1 MTTLLLANC
10 RVVATVDDAGT
21 ELAGASIWI
30 EDGWIEGVGD
40 VPAGRD
46 FDGVI
51 DCSRFV
57 VTPGLVNT
65 HHHLY
70 QALTRAFPE
79 SEGKTLFPWLQML
92 YPIWAGLDEEMIR
105 TSTMAGL
112 AELVLS
118 GCTTCADHLYVFP
131 EGSERF
137 VDAQVEAATQ
147 LGVRFHPTRGSMDLS
162 ERDGGLPPESV
173 VQPVERILKD
183 CERVVHEFHDPSPG
197 AMVRVGLAPCSPFSV
212 TEALMRES
220 AELARA
226 LGVRLH
232 THIAE
237 TLDEDRYSRETFGV
251 SPVELLERL
260 GWLGPEVWVAH
271 CVHPGD
277 RDIALLGSGGASVAH
292 CPTSNLLLG
301 SGLAPV
307 RALRA
312 AGVHV
317 GLGVDGSASNDGN
330 DLRNEM
336 KQALLVSRVRDGADA
351 MTAREALRIATRGGA
366 ACLGRDDLGSLEPG
380 KVADIALFDADRL
393 EYAGGQEDLIAAVVL
408 CAARPD
414 TVLVHGKA
422 IVRRGELVGQ
432 DIEAIASRQNAA
444 SRRLMAR
451 SENPR

>member
-1 MTTLLLANC
+1 
-10 RVVATVDDAGT
+10 
-21 ELAGASIWI
+21 
-30 EDGWIEGVGD
+30 
-40 VPAGRD
+40 
-46 FDGVI
+46 
-51 DCSRFV
+51 
-57 VTPGLVNT
+57 
-65 HHHLY
+65 
-70 QALTRAFPE
+70 
-79 SEGKTLFPWLQML
+79 
-92 YPIWAGLDEEMIR
+92 
-105 TSTMAGL
+105 
-112 AELVLS
+112 
-118 GCTTCADHLYVFP
+118 
-131 EGSERF
+131 
-137 VDAQVEAATQ
+137 
-147 LGVRFHPTRGSMDLS
+147 
-162 ERDGGLPPESV
+162 
-173 VQPVERILKD
+173 
-183 CERVVHEFHDPSPG
+183 
-197 AMVRVGLAPCSPFSV
+197 
-212 TEALMRES
+212 MRES